1 MPIYRPR
8 TRLVNFRVNEEEY
21 ATMCAACSQNGARSI
36 SDFARLAVLRHA
48 AADEGQATSMQWRL
62 SALGHKVSELEY
74 RVAQLL
80 RLLEV
85 TETEGDGGPARPA
98 DAGEQARERGR
109 K

>member
-1 MPIYRPR
+1 MPVYRPR

-48 AADEGQATSMQWRL
+48 AADERQATSMQWRL
-62 SALGHKVSELEY
+62 SALGHKMSELEC
-74 RVAQLL
+74 RVSQVL
-80 RLLEV
+80 RLLESV
-85 TETEGDGGPARPA
+85 DTDGEGSPPRRA

-109 K
+109 R